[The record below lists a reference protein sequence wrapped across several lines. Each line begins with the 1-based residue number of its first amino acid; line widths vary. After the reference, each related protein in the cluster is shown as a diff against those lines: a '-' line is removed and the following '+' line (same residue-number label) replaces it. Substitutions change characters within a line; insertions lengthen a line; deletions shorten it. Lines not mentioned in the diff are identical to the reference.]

1 MKQKRK
7 NGKGSISSFTG
18 LFTRNFGLKLLS
30 LVIALIVY
38 GVLSPDAEVGP
49 TAILPRVNAEIQ
61 IVKPKQQP
69 APAAVPAAAATNIA
83 TNVAANAA
91 ANAAT
96 NTTNN
101 VSITSAGLD
110 KKTANKT
117 H

>member
-7 NGKGSISSFTG
+7 YGKGSIASFTG

-83 TNVAANAA
+83 TNATTNAT
-91 ANAAT
+91 T

-101 VSITSAGLD
+101 VSTTSAGLD

>member
-7 NGKGSISSFTG
+7 NGKGSIASFTG

-83 TNVAANAA
+83 TNAATNAT
-91 ANAAT
+91 T

-101 VSITSAGLD
+101 VSTTSAGLD

>member
-7 NGKGSISSFTG
+7 NGKGSIASLTG

-83 TNVAANAA
+83 TNAT
-91 ANAAT
+91 T

-101 VSITSAGLD
+101 VSTTSAGLD